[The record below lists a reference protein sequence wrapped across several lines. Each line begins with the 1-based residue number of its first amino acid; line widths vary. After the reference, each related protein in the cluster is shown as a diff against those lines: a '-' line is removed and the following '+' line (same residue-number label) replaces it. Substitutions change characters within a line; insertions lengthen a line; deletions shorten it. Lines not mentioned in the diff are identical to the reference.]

1 MSPKQFYFCFSY
13 VMFVFL
19 MFRIPKTTK
28 FLIFFYLF
36 FNVFLSISQAN
47 EDVPLHN
54 IVQYE
59 SPKPISS
66 VVFEDFLGNDVN
78 LNDYIGS
85 LVIINFWA
93 TWCAPCKEEMPS
105 LDKLY
110 QDNNFNNLVVF
121 AVNMEQPN
129 TVKTKKFFVDL
140 NIQKLEIFFDQ
151 NLSFVK
157 EFKLRGVPTTVLI
170 NKKGEEFAR
179 VIGSIDFQDQK
190 FLKWLSNYD

>member
-1 MSPKQFYFCFSY
+1 
-13 VMFVFL
+13 MF
-19 MFRIPKTTK
+19 INQKIIK
-28 FLIFFYLF
+28 FLIFYYLF
-36 FNVFLSISQAN
+36 FNVFSSISQAN

-59 SPKPISS
+59 SPRPISS
-66 VVFEDFLGNDVN
+66 LIFEDFLGNEVN
-78 LNDYIGS
+78 LNNYHEKLI
-85 LVIINFWA
+85 IINFWA
-93 TWCAPCKEEMPS
+93 TWCAPCKEEMPL

-129 TVKTKKFFVDL
+129 TTKTKKFFTDL
-140 NIQKLEIFFDQ
+140 NIQKLEIFFDS
-151 NLSFVK
+151 NLNFVK
-157 EFKLRGVPTTVLI
+157 EFKLRGMPTTVLI

-179 VIGSIDFQDQK
+179 IVGSIDFQDQK